1 MSLFEPHTSI
11 ICQDKAGKETEYG
24 RKDRSSDKDPGSCLI
39 GLLWA
44 IFFEHCTT
52 DPPMLLIARPSPP
65 HHRAA
70 VFAYRHV

>member
-1 MSLFEPHTSI
+1 MSLFKPHTSI
-11 ICQDKAGKETEYG
+11 ICQDKACKETEYG
-24 RKDRSSDKDPGSCLI
+24 RKDRSSDKDRGSYLI

-44 IFFEHCTT
+44 VLFENCTT
-52 DPPMLLIARPSPP
+52 DPPMLLIARPGHP